1 MRKINRQVVESGF
14 PLCPEEK
21 MKIAEYLTLKDIIP
35 DILAASKDEV
45 LEELVTRLVERH
57 ADIDRRKLLRKIQ
70 EREALGSTGIGDGIA
85 IPHAK
90 LQSANKLMVVFGR
103 SISGVD
109 FVASDEKPAHLF
121 FLLVAQDETFGVHL
135 QLLARISR
143 ILKNPAIRKRL
154 LEAADTAAIFNII
167 QEQDNRF

>member
-1 MRKINRQVVESGF
+1 
-14 PLCPEEK
+14 

-35 DILAASKDEV
+35 DILATSKDEV
-45 LEELVTRLVERH
+45 LEKLVTRLVERH
-57 ADIDRRKLLRKIQ
+57 ADVDRRQLLRKIQ

-90 LQSANKLMVVFGR
+90 LRSANKLMVVFGR
-103 SISGVD
+103 SIAGVD

-135 QLLARISR
+135 RLLARISR

-167 QEQDNRF
+167 QEQDNLF